1 MKLNATSKNVINN
14 KPATISGI
22 NRLHLE
28 EKREIYTKLIPEELY
43 DRFAIR
49 PDFHDSS
56 GHDLL
61 NLICPAEKSTVE
73 ISLFHQHD
81 FHDPILYGH
90 LTDTINGQIHVLL
103 YVLNDPYSTR
113 FDVDILPDGT
123 PTIYGAQYRNIDAEI
138 AAKEYGLAPGQ
149 IRKGLRLLGPAILTF
164 ERFIVDLGHELYFA
178 DPLYYHNA
186 VIFEQYGFAY
196 ERGRKLME
204 RIDASFSEGGE
215 ILPSLDGSNPFRN
228 LQAAKSIR
236 LRSWAL
242 HDNVLGETFDKVT
255 MYKWVGKS
263 AQINT
268 CTGCSW

>member
-1 MKLNATSKNVINN
+1 VKLNATSKNVINN

-28 EKREIYTKLIPEELY
+28 EKREIYTKLIPEELLN
-43 DRFAIR
+43 RFAIR
-49 PDFHDSS
+49 PDFRDS
-56 GHDLL
+56 
-61 NLICPAEKSTVE
+61 
-73 ISLFHQHD
+73 
-81 FHDPILYGH
+81 
-90 LTDTINGQIHVLL
+90 
-103 YVLNDPYSTR
+103 YSTR